1 MCMEETER
9 ASFVKYFD
17 SVLEQTVGSV
27 ILQPIQHTTTEEDW
41 PLATLA
47 NFTSGIH
54 MLLAIKVT

>member
-1 MCMEETER
+1 MEETER
-9 ASFVKYFD
+9 ASFVKYID
-17 SVLEQTVGSV
+17 LVLEQMIGLV
-27 ILQPIQHTTTEEDW
+27 ILQPILHTTTEEDW